1 MKLELNRKE
10 EMTGLIFKKPRYVL
24 DVNLEVSPEEMQLIK
39 KHQWDKVIMAKGT
52 MATGVE
58 IDWTVG
64 NMARKN
70 SYPFKHIENLAD
82 FEAQVIESAKKL
94 KRNIEAASGFT
105 KGGPREVEL

>member
-1 MKLELNRKE
+1 
-10 EMTGLIFKKPRYVL
+10 
-24 DVNLEVSPEEMQLIK
+24 MQLIK